1 MKDRLLS
8 KTPPVDYFSVR
19 VADDRGACAHPVI
32 PVLAERGG
40 TQLQAPRPT
49 ENSIPSIYLASGD
62 GLLESKRG
70 RYHWE
75 TTRYPDWKTCASW
88 SARISRTWSIRA
100 RLSGLPSSSV
110 SS

>member
-49 ENSIPSIYLASGD
+49 ENSIPSIYLASG
-62 GLLESKRG
+62 
-70 RYHWE
+70 E
-75 TTRYPDWKTCASW
+75 TRLGTRFEP
-88 SARISRTWSIRA
+88 
-100 RLSGLPSSSV
+100 SGSV
-110 SS
+110 SRYLSTQTFGPFFLFFKSSRPN